1 MAASAD
7 QPNSSAPGV
16 FVHVPEA
23 VKRQKGFLRRVT
35 AATALGEGL
44 DGYDLGIISVVL
56 PAITHELSLSAVM
69 IGLIG
74 ASTLIGIFFG
84 SPVVGYLTDRFGR
97 RKLFTVDIV
106 SFVILGVVQLFV
118 ATGWQL
124 LIVRLLLGVAI
135 GAEYAIG
142 SAMLA
147 ELSPSHG
154 RGGRLSWLQTCWYVG
169 FLGAVVVAYALTSAH
184 VGWRWILATSALPA
198 VVTLVLRYGLPES
211 PRWLMS
217 RDRVEE
223 ARQIV
228 NKYLGGEAYFTSEQL
243 AGESVKPGRFGDL
256 FAPGMRSRTAFA
268 CIFWFCLVAPY
279 FAIFTF
285 APLVFSTLNIS
296 NAHVATI
303 SANGVAALGALA
315 GTLVVERT
323 GRRPLL
329 IWSFWVMTITLAVI
343 GGWTGAPGMI
353 VVLCFAFFSF
363 FNAIS
368 GDLCGVYPSE
378 LFPSELRASGIGVAA
393 AFSRIG
399 AAGGTFLLPLGIT
412 HIGIGPSVLIG
423 AAVCA
428 IGLIVTYV
436 WAPETTGISLTK
448 TSSLEQTPAPIA
460 GVLPASS

>member
-1 MAASAD
+1 MSD
-7 QPNSSAPGV
+7 V
-16 FVHVPEA
+16 FIHVPAEI
-23 VKRQKGFLRRVT
+23 KRQKGFLRRIT

-56 PAITHELSLSAVM
+56 PAITAELGLSTVM

-84 SPVVGYLTDRFGR
+84 APAVGYLTDRFGR
-97 RKLFTVDIV
+97 RKLFTIDIV
-106 SFVILGVVQLFV
+106 SFVILGLLQLFI

-124 LIVRLLLGVAI
+124 LVVRLLLGVAI

-169 FLGAVVVAYALTSAH
+169 FLGAVLVAYWLTSAH
-184 VGWRWILATSALPA
+184 VGWRVILATSAIPA
-198 VVTLVLRYGLPES
+198 IVTLVLRYGLPES

-228 NKYLGGEAYFTSEQL
+228 NKYLGGDHYFRTEDL
-243 AGESVKPGRFGDL
+243 AGESIKPGRFQDL
-256 FAPGMRSRTAFA
+256 WAPGMRQRTAFA
-268 CIFWFCLVAPY
+268 CIFWACLVAPY

-285 APLVFSTLNIS
+285 APLVFSTLHIS
-296 NAHVATI
+296 NERVGTI
-303 SANGVAALGALA
+303 AANSVAALGALA
-315 GTLVVERT
+315 GTVVIERT

-329 IWSFWVMTITLAVI
+329 LWSFWVMTITLAVI
-343 GGWTGAPGMI
+343 GAWSGAPGLII
-353 VVLCFAFFSF
+353 VGCFAFFSF

-399 AAGGTFLLPLGIT
+399 AAGGTFLLPLGII
-412 HIGIGPSVLIG
+412 HFGIGPSVLVG
-423 AAVCA
+423 AALCA
-428 IGLIVTYV
+428 IGLFVTYI
-436 WAPETTGISLTK
+436 WAPETTGISLTR
-448 TSSLEQTPAPIA
+448 TSSLEAAAPAIPGVVITPP
-460 GVLPASS
+460 

>member
-1 MAASAD
+1 MSE
-7 QPNSSAPGV
+7 V
-16 FVHVPEA
+16 FIHVPEE
-23 VKRQKGFLRRVT
+23 VKYKKGFLLRMT
-35 AATALGEGL
+35 TATAFGEGL

-56 PAITHELSLSAVM
+56 PAIAVELDLSTVM

-97 RKLFTVDIV
+97 RKLFTIDIV
-106 SFVILGVVQLFV
+106 SFVILGALQLWVQ
-118 ATGWQL
+118 TGWQL
-124 LIVRLLLGVAI
+124 LVIRLLLGVAI

-184 VGWRWILATSALPA
+184 VGWRVILATSAVPA
-198 VVTLVLRYGLPES
+198 IVTLVLRYGLPES

-217 RDRVEE
+217 RNRVEE
-223 ARQIV
+223 ARRIV
-228 NKYLGGEAYFTSEQL
+228 NKYLGGEAYFRTEDL
-243 AGESVKPGRFGDL
+243 AGESVKPGRLRDL

-268 CIFWFCLVAPY
+268 CIFWACLVAPY

-285 APLVFSTLNIS
+285 APLVFSTLHIS
-296 NAHVATI
+296 NERTGTI
-303 SANGVAALGALA
+303 AANSVAALGALA
-315 GTLVVERT
+315 GTLVIERT

-329 IWSFWVMTITLAVI
+329 LSSFWVMTITLGLI
-343 GGWTGAPGMI
+343 GAWSGAPGLII
-353 VVLCFAFFSF
+353 VGCFAFFSF

-378 LFPSELRASGIGVAA
+378 LFPSEVRASGIGLAA

-423 AAVCA
+423 AALCA
-428 IGLIVTYV
+428 LGLFVTYI
-436 WAPETTGISLTK
+436 WAPETTGISLTR
-448 TSSLEQTPAPIA
+448 TSSVEAAPPGTQ
-460 GVLPASS
+460 GVVVASS

>member
-1 MAASAD
+1 MSE
-7 QPNSSAPGV
+7 V
-16 FVHVPEA
+16 FVHVPA
-23 VKRQKGFLRRVT
+23 SVKRQKGFLRRIT

-56 PAITHELSLSAVM
+56 PAITLELNLSTVM

-84 SPVVGYLTDRFGR
+84 APVVGYLTDRLGR
-97 RKLFTVDIV
+97 RKLFTIDIV
-106 SFVILGVVQLFV
+106 SFVILGLLQLFI
-118 ATGWQL
+118 ATGWEL
-124 LIVRLLLGVAI
+124 LVVRLLLGVAI

-169 FLGAVVVAYALTSAH
+169 FLGAVLVAYWLTSAH
-184 VGWRWILATSALPA
+184 VGWRVILATSALPA
-198 VVTLVLRYGLPES
+198 IVTLVLRYGLPES

-217 RDRVEE
+217 RNRVEE

-228 NKYLGGEAYFTSEQL
+228 NKYLGGEHYFTTEQL
-243 AGESVKPGRFGDL
+243 AGESIKPGRFADL
-256 FAPGMRSRTAFA
+256 FAAGMRQRTAFA
-268 CIFWFCLVAPY
+268 CIFWACLVAPY

-285 APLVFSTLNIS
+285 APLVFSTLHIS
-296 NAHVATI
+296 NERVGTI
-303 SANGVAALGALA
+303 AANSVAALGALA
-315 GTLVVERT
+315 GTLVIERT

-329 IWSFWVMTITLAVI
+329 LSSFWVMTITLTVI
-343 GGWTGAPGMI
+343 GGWGSAPGMI

-399 AAGGTFLLPLGIT
+399 AAGGTFLLPIGIT
-412 HIGIGPSVLIG
+412 HIGIGASMLIG
-423 AAVCA
+423 AALCA
-428 IGLIVTYV
+428 LGLAATYA
-436 WAPETTGISLTK
+436 WAPETTGISLTQ
-448 TSSLEQTPAPIA
+448 TASLELPVQAPAAAA
-460 GVLPASS
+460 GVAARE